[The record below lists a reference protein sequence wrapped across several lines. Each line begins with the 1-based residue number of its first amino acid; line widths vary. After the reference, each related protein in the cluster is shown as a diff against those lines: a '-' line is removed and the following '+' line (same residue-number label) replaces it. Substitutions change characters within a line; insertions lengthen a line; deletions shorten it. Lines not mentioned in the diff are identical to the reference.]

1 MAKSRE
7 LKSNMLSEAQQS
19 IKDASSIVYGE
30 YRGLDVESMTQL
42 RKASRNVGVRLKIYK
57 NTIFK
62 KAIGGSKFENLRE
75 HLEGPL
81 IYGISTDAIAP
92 AKLLVDFSKENEAL
106 IVKGGALDG
115 SILDLKSVKELASIP
130 PRDELIGKL
139 LGVAAAPLQG
149 FVRTLNEV
157 PSRLVRVLAAIRD
170 QK

>member
-7 LKSNMLSEAQQS
+7 LKSEMLQDAQLS
-19 IKDASSIVYGE
+19 IKEASSIVYGE

-42 RKASRNVGVRLKIYK
+42 RKTSRSVGVKLKIYK

-62 KAIGGSKFENLRE
+62 KALVGSKFESLNG

-81 IYGISTDAIAP
+81 VYGISSDAVAS
-92 AKLLVDFSKENEAL
+92 AKLLVDFSKENEGL
-106 IVKGGALDG
+106 VVKGGSLDG
-115 SILDLKSVKELASIP
+115 SILDLNSVKALASIP

-139 LGVAAAPLQG
+139 LGVANGPIQG
-149 FVRTLNEV
+149 FVRALNEV
-157 PSRLVRVLAAIRD
+157 PSRLVRVLSAIRD

>member
-7 LKSNMLSEAQQS
+7 LKSEMLIDAQQA
-19 IKDASSIVYGE
+19 IEDASSIVYGE

-42 RKASRNVGVRLKIYK
+42 RKTSRSVGVKLKIYK

-62 KAIGGSKFENLRE
+62 KALSGSKFESLNG

-81 IYGISTDAIAP
+81 VYGISSDAVAP
-92 AKLLVDFSKENEAL
+92 AKLLVDFSRENDGL

-115 SILDLKSVKELASIP
+115 SILDLNSVTALASIP

-139 LGVAAAPLQG
+139 LGVANGPIQG
-149 FVRTLNEV
+149 FVSTLNEV
-157 PSRLVRVLAAIRD
+157 PSRLVRVLSAVRD

>member
-7 LKSNMLSEAQQS
+7 LKSEMLQDAQLS

-42 RKASRNVGVRLKIYK
+42 RKTSRSVGVKLKIYK

-62 KAIGGSKFENLRE
+62 KALVGSKFESLNG

-81 IYGISTDAIAP
+81 VYGISSDAVAS
-92 AKLLVDFSKENEAL
+92 AKLLVDFSKENEGL
-106 IVKGGALDG
+106 VVKGGSLDG
-115 SILDLKSVKELASIP
+115 SILDLNSVKALASIP

-139 LGVAAAPLQG
+139 LGVASGPIQG
-149 FVRTLNEV
+149 FVRALNEV
-157 PSRLVRVLAAIRD
+157 PSRLVRVLSAIRD